1 MENQFRMMKQ
11 KFQQR
16 NLLIDLFEVTIPIL
30 IIDKIPINLISEC
43 ENFLK
48 ELDLK
53 LVWPATKVLQSV
65 ARANSTCASLIWSSI
80 LPLLI
85 KLFNNLEQV
94 FRFIFIY
101 YFWNDILFRLIIK
114 KQFLI
119 WLLIFFKQQVNF
131 LSIDF

>member
-1 MENQFRMMKQ
+1 MKQ

-101 YFWNDILFRLIIK
+101 YF
-114 KQFLI
+114 
-119 WLLIFFKQQVNF
+119 
-131 LSIDF
+131 

>member
-1 MENQFRMMKQ
+1 MMIQ
-11 KFQQR
+11 KFRQR
-16 NLLIDLFEVTIPIL
+16 NLLIELFEVKTEN
-30 IIDKIPINLISEC
+30 IIIKKKLSNLEC

-85 KLFNNLEQV
+85 KLFENLEQV
-94 FRFIFIY
+94 YIF
-101 YFWNDILFRLIIK
+101 
-114 KQFLI
+114 
-119 WLLIFFKQQVNF
+119 LLIDHLK
-131 LSIDF
+131 DFI